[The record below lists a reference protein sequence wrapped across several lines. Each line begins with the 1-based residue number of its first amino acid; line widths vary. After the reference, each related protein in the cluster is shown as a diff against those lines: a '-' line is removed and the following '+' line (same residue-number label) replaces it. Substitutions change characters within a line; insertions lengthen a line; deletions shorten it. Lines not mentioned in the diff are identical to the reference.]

1 MNEAVAISETEGEVS
16 TGSVE
21 EVQAVPEAQVTE
33 ASPADWRDG
42 LGADIRNGLG
52 DVNSVEDL
60 AKGYVSAQQMI
71 GNSIRIPSKEAG
83 QEDWDKFYGKFSDV
97 PGLTRYNPDDLSS
110 LYEAAGRPAD
120 AKGYQIEGAPE
131 DFLQVAHEAGLNRQ
145 QVESLLD
152 YEKNLNAQHESAE
165 QDSLTNGINTLRQEW
180 GLAFDRKV
188 EEGQR
193 AVAFLEQT
201 APGLAEALD
210 ATGAGNH
217 PAVIKVFQALGAN
230 LKEGEGFAGTNSG
243 NSGMTP
249 SEARAQ
255 IEEIHSNPQ
264 HPYHN
269 GDEAALEKYLE
280 LHRFAHPE

>member
-1 MNEAVAISETEGEVS
+1 MNEAVAEAVETVGAQES
-16 TGSVE
+16 AP
-21 EVQAVPEAQVTE
+21 QAVDTPDIRPVD
-33 ASPADWRDG
+33 DWRDG
-42 LGADIRNGLG
+42 LSADLRSGLG
-52 DVNSVEDL
+52 DVQSVEDL
-60 AKGYVSAQQMI
+60 AKGYVNAQSMI
-71 GNSIRIPSKEAG
+71 GNSIRIPGKDAG
-83 QEDWDKFYGKFSDV
+83 SEDWDKFYGKFADV

-120 AKGYQIEGAPE
+120 AKGYQIEGAPQE
-131 DFLQVAHEAGLNRQ
+131 FLEAAHAAGLNRQ
-145 QVESLLD
+145 QVESMLA
-152 YEKNLNAQHESAE
+152 YEKGIEESHESAE
-165 QDSLTNGINTLRQEW
+165 QDALNAGINSLRQEW

-210 ATGAGNH
+210 ATGAGNN
-217 PAVIKVFQALGAN
+217 PAVIKLFQALGAN
-230 LKEGEGFAGTNSG
+230 LKEGEGFAGTQGSNSG
-243 NSGMTP
+243 ITP
-249 SEARAQ
+249 AEARAQ
-255 IEEIHSNPQ
+255 IEEIHNNPQ

>member
-1 MNEAVAISETEGEVS
+1 MNEAVAEAVETVGA
-16 TGSVE
+16 E
-21 EVQAVPEAQVTE
+21 ESAPQAVDTPDIRPVD
-33 ASPADWRDG
+33 DWRDG
-42 LGADIRNGLG
+42 LSADLRSGIG
-52 DVNSVEDL
+52 DVQSVEDL

-83 QEDWDKFYGKFSDV
+83 QEDWDKFYGKFADV
-97 PGLTRYNPDDLSS
+97 PGLARYNPEDLSS

-120 AKGYQIEGAPE
+120 AKGYNIEGAPE

-145 QVESLLD
+145 QVEALLD
-152 YEKNLNAQHESAE
+152 YEKNLNAQQESAD
-165 QDSLTNGINTLRQEW
+165 QDALNNGINTLKQEW

-201 APGLAEALD
+201 APGLSEALD

-249 SEARAQ
+249 AEARAQ
-255 IEEIHSNPQ
+255 IAEIQNNPQ